1 MAKQKS
7 NNRILKQY
15 DFLNLKLSYEQKD
28 DGVQNKRL
36 LQTSGEKLR
45 NTRSNF
51 FSQQVSPRSSFHKSP
66 MNATSKDLTF
76 EKMLTVRKA
85 NYSEVQL
92 KKHVEVLMSKSQKR
106 PKIVLQDLELKK
118 VKEINRMNE
127 RI

>member
-1 MAKQKS
+1 
-7 NNRILKQY
+7 
-15 DFLNLKLSYEQKD
+15 
-28 DGVQNKRL
+28 
-36 LQTSGEKLR
+36 
-45 NTRSNF
+45 
-51 FSQQVSPRSSFHKSP
+51 
-66 MNATSKDLTF
+66 
-76 EKMLTVRKA
+76 MLTVRKA

>member
-1 MAKQKS
+1 
-7 NNRILKQY
+7 
-15 DFLNLKLSYEQKD
+15 
-28 DGVQNKRL
+28 
-36 LQTSGEKLR
+36 
-45 NTRSNF
+45 
-51 FSQQVSPRSSFHKSP
+51 

-106 PKIVLQDLELKK
+106 PKIVFQDLELKK